1 MDLRQ
6 VEPRLEDFLLTEI
19 LFKAGA
25 RKIAFD
31 AKILIKMLLRSL
43 PSLSME
49 RISGKILVVSI
60 VQLSSVADPHPGFGA
75 FLTPGSV
82 IRNPGWLEKSRSESG
97 KNST

>member
-1 MDLRQ
+1 VDLRH

-43 PSLSME
+43 PSLSID
-49 RISGKILVVSI
+49 RISGKILVVNI
-60 VQLSSVADPHPGFGA
+60 VSMFTCTA
-75 FLTPGSV
+75 
-82 IRNPGWLEKSRSESG
+82 
-97 KNST
+97 